1 MSREQ
6 FENPLRLFIS
16 SGNVESR
23 DRIINLGLVVISPV
37 IETVLPPARIAGL
50 EYTGLLPQKRWITNS
65 NPRATV
71 FLAKDALDYGGDPV
85 LDPHEAAMNLG
96 SIIFASMGRELDVN
110 VLNGPNSMADVF
122 SVEL

>member
-37 IETVLPPARIAGL
+37 IETVLPPARIADL

-71 FLAKDALDYGGDPV
+71 FLAKDALDYRGDPV
-85 LDPHEAAMNLG
+85 LDSHEAAMNLG
-96 SIIFASMGRELDVN
+96 SIILASMGRELDVN

-122 SVEL
+122 LVEL